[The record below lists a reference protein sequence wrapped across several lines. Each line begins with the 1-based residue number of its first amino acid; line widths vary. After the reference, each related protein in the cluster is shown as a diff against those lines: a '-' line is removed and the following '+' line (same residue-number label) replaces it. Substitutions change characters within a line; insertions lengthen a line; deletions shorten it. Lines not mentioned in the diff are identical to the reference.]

1 MQRQRQAIVDL
12 SFKILRDE
20 LYIGIRAQ
28 LFLSEQLRTR
38 KNICF
43 SLFHKT
49 EKCLKNDFLNSHSFF
64 FYLGFFSRPFTN
76 HRTAGEEGGHFFSP
90 SLPLLPTSQ
99 TLGHWP
105 GDGCRQLNSGHKQQ
119 LDSNREPLVS
129 KGKSLTTKLCALV

>member
-12 SFKILRDE
+12 SFKILRDD
-20 LYIGIRAQ
+20 LYIVIRAQ

-49 EKCLKNDFLNSHSFF
+49 EKCLKNDCLISHSFF

-90 SLPLLPTSQ
+90 SLPLPVTSQ
-99 TLGHWP
+99 ALRHQP
-105 GDGCRQLNSGHKQQ
+105 GDGCGELNSGHKQQ
-119 LDSNREPLVS
+119 LNSNRESLAS
-129 KGKSLTTKLCALV
+129 EGKSLTTKLRALI